1 MMTAGSYASMRAS
14 TADLDR
20 SVEVLKAGFVE
31 GRLTKEEL
39 EERVG
44 QAFVARFFGELM
56 VITADLP
63 VGTFGR
69 LPAHPV
75 TPPFPRTT
83 RLDVA
88 VLLLVWLV
96 LLVILAVVVMAA

>member
-1 MMTAGSYASMRAS
+1 MTAGSYAHLRAS

-20 SVEVLKAGFVE
+20 SIEVLKASFVE
-31 GRLTKEEL
+31 GRLSKEEL
-39 EERVG
+39 DERVG
-44 QAFVARFFGELM
+44 QAIVARFFAELM

-69 LPAHPV
+69 LPAHPA

-88 VLLLVWLV
+88 ALVLVWLALMV
-96 LLVILAVVVMAA
+96 VLAVVVMAA

>member
-1 MMTAGSYASMRAS
+1 MTAGSYASMRAS

-20 SVEVLKAGFVE
+20 SIEVLKAAFVE

-39 EERVG
+39 EERVA
-44 QAFVARFFGELM
+44 QAVVARFFGELM

-63 VGTFGR
+63 VGAFGR
-69 LPAHPV
+69 LPADPV
-75 TPPFPRTT
+75 TPPLPRTT